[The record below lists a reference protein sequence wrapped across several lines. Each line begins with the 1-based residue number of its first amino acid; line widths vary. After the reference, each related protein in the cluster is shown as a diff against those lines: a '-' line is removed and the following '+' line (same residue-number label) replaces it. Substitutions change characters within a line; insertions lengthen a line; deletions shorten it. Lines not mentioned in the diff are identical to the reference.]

1 MPDANAPIDEAILQ
15 DIART
20 LRTDDRVVEVVF
32 VSGGGTDDHKHLAVT
47 LDSTRYPESVRAARL
62 EIQWYRND
70 GFNIHYTETHANDT
84 DDGGSDVWQ
93 CRWDRQ
99 SSTHSTRE
107 HFHPPPDA
115 GEPTDTNFPGDYRN
129 VLSMVLAAVRARID
143 ELWQDYEQT
152 N

>member
-15 DIART
+15 AIART
-20 LRTDDRVVEVVF
+20 LRTDDRIEEVVF
-32 VSGGGTDDHKHLAVT
+32 VSGGGTDDHKHLAVA

-70 GFNIHYTETHANDT
+70 GFNIHYTETHTGDT
-84 DDGGSDVWQ
+84 DDSGRDIWQ

-99 SSTHSTRE
+99 SSTHSTHE

-115 GEPTDTNFPGDYRN
+115 GEPTDTNFPDDYRN
-129 VLSMVLAAVRARID
+129 VVSMVLAAVRARID
-143 ELWQDYEQT
+143 ELWQNNEQP

>member
-1 MPDANAPIDEAILQ
+1 MPASNAPIDEAILQ
-15 DIART
+15 AIART
-20 LRTDDRVVEVVF
+20 LRTDDRVEEVVL
-32 VSGGGTDDHKHLAVT
+32 VSGEGTDDHKHLAVT
-47 LDSTRYPESVRAARL
+47 LDPTRYPESVRGVYL

-70 GFNIHYTETHANDT
+70 GFNMHYTETHIDDI
-84 DDGGSDVWQ
+84 DDGGSNVWQ

-115 GEPTDTNFPGDYRN
+115 GEPTDTHFPDDYRS

-143 ELWQDYEQT
+143 ELWQDSEET

>member
-15 DIART
+15 AIART
-20 LRTDDRVVEVVF
+20 LRTDDRVEKVVL
-32 VSGGGTDDHKHLAVT
+32 VSGEGTDEHKHLAVT
-47 LDSTRYPESVRAARL
+47 FDPTRYPESVRGARL
-62 EIQWYRND
+62 EIQWYRNA
-70 GFNIHYTETHANDT
+70 GFNIHYTETHT
-84 DDGGSDVWQ
+84 DDSGSGVWQ

-115 GEPTDTNFPGDYRN
+115 GEPTDTDFPDDYRN
-129 VLSMVLAAVRARID
+129 VLSMILAAVRARID
-143 ELWQDYEQT
+143 ELWQDYQEA

>member
-15 DIART
+15 AAART
-20 LRTDDRVVEVVF
+20 LRTDDRVEEVVL
-32 VSGGGTDDHKHLAVT
+32 VSGEGTDEHKHLAVT
-47 LDSTRYPESVRAARL
+47 LDPTRYPEPIHDVRL

-70 GFNIHYTETHANDT
+70 GFNIHYTESHANDT
-84 DDGGSDVWQ
+84 DDNGGEVWQ

-107 HFHPPPDA
+107 HFHPPPAA
-115 GEPTDTNFPGDYRN
+115 GKPTNTQFPNDYRS

-143 ELWQDYEQT
+143 ELWQDYEAT

>member
-15 DIART
+15 TIAQT
-20 LRTDDRVVEVVF
+20 LRTDDRIGEVVL
-32 VSGGGTDDHKHLAVT
+32 VSGEGTDDHKHLAVT
-47 LDSTRYPESVRAARL
+47 LEPTRYPEFVHTVRL

-70 GFNIHYTETHANDT
+70 GFNIHYTEIHTSDT
-84 DDGGSDVWQ
+84 DDSERDVWQ

-107 HFHPPPDA
+107 HFHPPTDA
-115 GEPTDTNFPGDYRN
+115 GEPTDTNFPDDYRN
-129 VLSMVLAAVRARID
+129 VLSMVLTAVRARID
-143 ELWQDYEQT
+143 ELWQDDEQL

>member
-1 MPDANAPIDEAILQ
+1 MSDANAPIDKAILQ
-15 DIART
+15 AIART
-20 LRTDDRVVEVVF
+20 LRTDDRVEEVVF
-32 VSGGGTDDHKHLAVT
+32 VSGKGTDEHKHLAVT
-47 LDSTRYPESVRAARL
+47 LDPTRYPESVRRVRL

-70 GFNIHYTETHANDT
+70 GFNIHYTETHTNDT

-115 GEPTDTNFPGDYRN
+115 GKPTNTQFPNDYRS
-129 VLSMVLAAVRARID
+129 VLSMILTAIRARID
-143 ELWQDYEQT
+143 ELWQDYERT